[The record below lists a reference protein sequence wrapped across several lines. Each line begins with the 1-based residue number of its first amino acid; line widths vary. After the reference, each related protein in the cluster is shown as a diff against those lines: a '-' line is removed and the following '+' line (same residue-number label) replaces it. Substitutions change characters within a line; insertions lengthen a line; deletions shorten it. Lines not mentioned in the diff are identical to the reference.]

1 MDINID
7 KIDNEKIEPDEEME
21 ELNDYKEYL
30 QKS

>member
-30 QKS
+30 